1 MMNLKIPK
9 SAAAVIDTLTVNGY
23 EAYAVGGCVRDAL
36 LGREPN
42 DWDVTTS
49 AHPEVIMQIF
59 SEREGFHAIPTGI
72 VHGTVT
78 VVCGGEPVEVTTYR
92 IDGEYS
98 DSRHPDS
105 VEFTDKLTLD
115 LARRDFSVNAMAYS
129 PTRGLVDAYGG
140 ARDLE
145 ARIIRCVGDA
155 RERFSEDALRIMRA
169 LRFASQLGFDI
180 EKDTADAAR
189 ELVGLLD
196 NIAKERIT
204 AELSKLL
211 LGGDAA
217 RVMRAHV
224 SILLHI
230 LPMLDEDAILRASE
244 RISRAFDASL
254 PLYLAALL
262 ADASS
267 DAVCEFFSRLRF
279 DNKTVRATKSIL
291 AYKNSTICDKI
302 AVKHLCRDVGADVA
316 RDVIALKCAMG
327 ENTKA
332 ATAYLDE
339 ILYVGECYSIAQ
351 LNIDGR
357 ELLSLG
363 YEPITLGKTLDAL
376 LEAVISGKL
385 KNNKNDLRNAACRI
399 LKG

>member
-1 MMNLKIPK
+1 MTDIKIPENVL
-9 SAAAVIDTLTVNGY
+9 SVIAALSQNGY
-23 EAYAVGGCVRDAL
+23 EAYVVGGCVRDAL

-49 AHPEVIMQIF
+49 ARPEAILEIF

-72 VHGTVT
+72 AHGTVT
-78 VVCGGEPVEVTTYR
+78 VVARGEPIEVTTYR

-105 VEFTDKLTLD
+105 VDFTDDITAD
-115 LARRDFSVNAMAYS
+115 LARRDFTVNAMAYS
-129 PTRGLVDAYGG
+129 PERGLVDEYGG
-140 ARDLE
+140 VRDLE
-145 ARIIRCVGDA
+145 LKVIRCVGDA

-169 LRFASQLGFDI
+169 LRFSAQLGFDI

-211 LGGDAA
+211 LGRDAA
-217 RVMRAHV
+217 RVLRTYAD
-224 SILLHI
+224 ILLHI
-230 LPMLDEDAILRASE
+230 LPMLDKASILSASE
-244 RISRAFDASL
+244 RVSHVSDASL
-254 PLYLAALL
+254 PLMLAMLF
-262 ADASS
+262 ADASN
-267 DAVCEFFSRLRF
+267 AAGEFFMQLRF
-279 DNKTVRATKSIL
+279 TNRNARETFSIL
-291 AYKNSTICDKI
+291 KHKNSPICDKI
-302 AVKHLCRDVGADVA
+302 AVKHLCRDVGTDIA
-316 RDVIALKCAMG
+316 RDVIELKHAMG
-327 ENTKA
+327 EDTVA
-332 ATAYLDE
+332 ASGYLRE
-339 ILYVGECYSIAQ
+339 ITERGECYSIAQ

-357 ELLSLG
+357 ELLALG
-363 YEPITLGKTLDAL
+363 YEPIALGKTLDAL